1 MKRIVYHVILPA
13 LMPILFFV
21 VASTPVEVLGC
32 LVRGLIALL
41 IALISG
47 LAALVVAIMG
57 ARGRAKGGAK
67 GRACHDR
74 NRIWWVA
81 STLILVIPVI
91 AMIIL
96 A

>member
-1 MKRIVYHVILPA
+1 MKRIVYHVIVPTF
-13 LMPILFFV
+13 MPVLFFA

-32 LVRGLIALL
+32 AVRGLIALL
-41 IALISG
+41 IAFISG
-47 LAALVVAIMG
+47 LAALGAAIIG
-57 ARGRAKGGAK
+57 LK
-67 GRACHDR
+67 GRVRHDR
-74 NRIWWVA
+74 NTVWWVM

>member
-1 MKRIVYHVILPA
+1 MKQIVYHVILPTI
-13 LMPILFFV
+13 MPVLFFA
-21 VASTPVEVLGC
+21 VALTPVELLGC

-47 LAALVVAIMG
+47 VAALVAAIV
-57 ARGRAKGGAK
+57 GAK
-67 GRACHDR
+67 GRVRHDR
-74 NRIWWVA
+74 NNIWWVL
-81 STLILVIPVI
+81 SSLILVIPVI

>member
-1 MKRIVYHVILPA
+1 MKRIFNNVIVPA
-13 LMPILFFV
+13 MMPVLFFV

-32 LVRGLIALL
+32 FVRGLIALL

-47 LAALVVAIMG
+47 LAALGTVII
-57 ARGRAKGGAK
+57 GAK
-67 GRACHDR
+67 GRVRHDK
-74 NRIWWVA
+74 NSIWWVM

>member
-1 MKRIVYHVILPA
+1 MKRIVYHVIVPA
-13 LMPILFFV
+13 VMPVLFLI

-32 LVRGLIALL
+32 FVRGLIAMV

-47 LAALVVAIMG
+47 LAGLVMVII
-57 ARGRAKGGAK
+57 GAK
-67 GRACHDR
+67 GRVR
-74 NRIWWVA
+74 NDKNSIWWVM

-91 AMIIL
+91 AMIVL